1 MRKQCKGFIA
11 GVVLTVLV
19 MGLLGTALATTG
31 RQTVEVDYNN
41 IKVTLNGEAVALV
54 DANGAPVEPFAINGT
69 TYLPVRAV
77 ASALGLDVGW
87 DPATTTV
94 TLNTKGQAAT
104 PATPAPAVEGA
115 LDLTGAWK
123 QTNSKSKTDYQTM
136 VISGN
141 AMEIYWVSEG
151 DGTSS
156 LYWAGTF
163 TPPTMGGDT
172 YSWTS
177 TNDHSKTDA
186 ALLASN
192 DDTKAFVYR
201 NGEISYTASAF
212 GSSTTVRMT
221 RQK

>member
-11 GVVLTVLV
+11 GVVLTILV

-31 RQTVEVDYNN
+31 RQTVEVNYNN
-41 IKVTLNGEAVALV
+41 IKVTMNGEAVALV
-54 DANGAPVEPFAINGT
+54 DANGAAVEPFAINGT

-77 ASALGLDVGW
+77 ANALGLDVGW
-87 DPATTTV
+87 DQETATV
-94 TLNTKGQAAT
+94 TLSSKGQAEV
-104 PATPAPAVEGA
+104 PATPAPAADGV
-115 LDLTGAWK
+115 LDLTGDWK
-123 QTNSKSKTDYQTM
+123 QNNSKSTTDYQVM

-141 AMEIYWVSEG
+141 TMEIYWVSEE

-163 TPPTMGGDT
+163 TPPTRGGDT

-177 TNDHSKTDA
+177 TNDHSKTDT
-186 ALLASN
+186 ALLASG
-192 DDTKAFVYR
+192 DDTKTFTYR
-201 NGEISYTASAF
+201 NGVITYSASAL
-212 GSSTTVRMT
+212 GTSTTVRMT